1 MSKIGKVPVLIPSGV
16 TVTVEGPSIK
26 AVGKLGTLFFVTNL
40 DSVSVVVNEN
50 KSIVVSQIKDDMA
63 SHALWGTTRAMINN
77 IVHGVSSGFSK
88 ELELRGVG
96 FKASMKGKDLVLNIG
111 FSHEVVHVMPDGIR
125 CEVLSP
131 TEIKISGIDKQ
142 QVGQVAAEIR
152 AYRKPEPYKGKGI
165 RYKNEYV
172 RKLEGKKK

>member
-1 MSKIGKVPVLIPSGV
+1 M
-16 TVTVEGPSIK
+16 
-26 AVGKLGTLFFVTNL
+26 GTLFFVTNL